1 MADKET
7 NKKLHKDGHS
17 RGDKKFKYG
26 YLSGCRKE
34 CGSHDLTYED
44 ANNKK
49 GFYKES
55 VDSHGSY
62 THTEYHKEDK
72 AHTGDFNAG
81 EVRSYVF
88 GGESK
93 QGDGHSDV
101 NGECTGRVE
110 WLFDFGRA
118 IGGDYHD
125 AVKGQRKNITKGGE
139 AKGQAGSSG
148 TIQHN
153 FHNGA
158 VTRDITLDSNEHVG
172 KSRSLYVGGDSH
184 IQYSEKEDTR
194 YTGGNYD
201 RYVGQKYHVYSKD
214 AYIANTDST
223 FDTWSKQDMTMHSEA
238 KGNFNSK
245 SDMTIESD
253 SKITIKVGSSKIT
266 ITSNKITIEATQIEV
281 KASSTNDIEGHPL
294 KFNGGGPSSPPFTVP

>member
-17 RGDKKFKYG
+17 RGEKKFKYG
-26 YLSGCRKE
+26 YVSGERWE
-34 CGSHDLTYED
+34 GGSHHLRHEN
-44 ANNKK
+44 ANDEK

-72 AHTGDFNAG
+72 AHTGNFNAG
-81 EVRSYVF
+81 EVRKYTF
-88 GGESK
+88 GGESS
-93 QGDGHSDV
+93 QCDGHTDM
-101 NGECTGRVE
+101 NGECTGRIE
-110 WLFDFGRA
+110 YLFDFGRA
-118 IGGDYHD
+118 VGGDYHD
-125 AVKGQRKNITKGGE
+125 AVKGQRKIITKGGE
-139 AKGQAGSSG
+139 VKGQAGSSE
-148 TIQHN
+148 TIH
-153 FHNGA
+153 HRVHKGA
-158 VTRDITLDSNEHVG
+158 VTKDVTLDSNELIR
-172 KSRSLYVGGDSH
+172 KNRSVYVGGDSH

-223 FDTWSKQDMTMHSEA
+223 FNTWSKQDMTMETDA
-238 KGNFNSK
+238 KGNFKSK

-253 SKITIKVGSSKIT
+253 SQITIKVGSSKIT
-266 ITSNKITIEATQIEV
+266 ITSSKITIEATQIEV
-281 KASSTNDIEGHPL
+281 KASGSNDLEGHPL
-294 KFNGGGPSSPPFTVP
+294 KINGGGTSSPPFTVP